1 MALFLSPYSGTGTKA
16 DPFKPAG
23 YGVPGMSAIDIRL
36 DPTRADGNGVG
47 FALVWMPIGETDPVR
62 AIKIADDYGDLL
74 TNQQRTRLN
83 QRTGLDFGADTTI
96 QDVIETIM
104 LRADTLGWKRL
115 RPAKGV
121 YEVWLGSGSGKRDWI
136 GLPAI
141 AGGSLSDSFNRA
153 DETPIASPWTKLTG
167 STGNVNL
174 SSNAVV
180 KSGVGDY
187 YAYYSNASG
196 WNADQ
201 TSEIRSGSAA
211 TTFCDAGVAVRVG
224 SSGLSGYFIT
234 IYSGGLSVVKHVT
247 GTYSWIESFASNN
260 VANSTLYKISAVG
273 STIRYYAAGVE
284 DANSPATD
292 TSLSTAGNG
301 AGFFMYDG
309 PVVSQGM
316 DDWTGTGEIT
326 AGKAFPFPPCFPM
339 ALLAR

>member
-1 MALFLSPYSGTGTKA
+1 MALFLSPYSGTGVHRN
-16 DPFKPAG
+16 PFRPTG
-23 YGVPGMSAIDIRL
+23 LDQPGVSAIDIRL
-36 DPTRADGNGVG
+36 DPTTANGGGVG
-47 FALVWMPIGETDPVR
+47 FALLWVPSGIPDPVG
-62 AIKIADDYGDLL
+62 AIKLADDYGDLL
-74 TNQQRTRLN
+74 TNQQRNRLN

-96 QDVIETIM
+96 QDAISTIM
-104 LRADTLGWKRL
+104 LRADTLNWKRL
-115 RPAKGV
+115 RPANGI
-121 YEVWLGSGSGKRDWI
+121 YECWLGSGSGKRDWI

-153 DETPIASPWTKLTG
+153 NETPIASPWTKLTG
-167 STGNVNL
+167 SAGNVNL

-201 TSEIRSGSAA
+201 TSEIRSGTAA

-224 SSGLSGYFIT
+224 SSGLSGYFVS
-234 IYSGGLSVVKHVT
+234 IYSGGLSVAKHVT
-247 GTYSWIESFASNN
+247 GTYSSIESFTSSS

-273 STIRYYAAGVE
+273 STIRYYTAGVE

-309 PVVSQGM
+309 SVVSYGM

-326 AGKAFPFPPCFPM
+326 AGKAFPFPPCLPM